1 MKTSGKVMLVLIAL
15 VWILA
20 FYSMGFNGFA
30 VFFAVIGTFFVMAGL
45 NGWVKAKGDM
55 YLANK
60 YDESKRQ

>member
-1 MKTSGKVMLVLIAL
+1 MKTSGKVMLALIAL

-20 FYSMGFNGFA
+20 FYNMGFNGFA
-30 VFFAVIGTFFVMAGL
+30 VFFGVIGTFFVMAVL
-45 NGWVKAKGDM
+45 NGWVKTKGDM